1 MLSFASAA
9 SAGTILVYGDSL
21 SAGHGLADVAQGWVH
36 LLQQRLQRQRLPYTV
51 VNDSISGETSAGG
64 LERLD
69 GALDRYHPNIMV
81 LELGANDGLRGL
93 SLDVMKH
100 NLGTMVMRAKAR
112 RIKVVLVG
120 MFLPPNYGEAYT
132 KRFHDIYLE
141 LARDERLSLV
151 PFLLQG
157 VALDP
162 QLMQEDGLHPNAA
175 AQPKLLDTVWPVL
188 EPLLRSRH

>member
-1 MLSFASAA
+1 MLTFASAA

-21 SAGHGLADVAQGWVH
+21 SAAHGLADVAQGWVP
-36 LLQQRLQRQRLPYTV
+36 LLQQRLQRERLPYTV

-64 LERLD
+64 LERLN
-69 GALDRYHPNIMV
+69 GALDRYHPTIMV

-93 SLDVMKH
+93 SLDMMKH
-100 NLGTMVMRAKAR
+100 NLGTMVQRAKAR
-112 RIKVVLVG
+112 GIEVVLVG
-120 MFLPPNYGEAYT
+120 MFLPSNYGEAYT
-132 KRFHDIYLE
+132 KRFHEIYLE
-141 LARDERLSLV
+141 LAHDDKLPLV

-162 QLMQEDGLHPNAA
+162 KLMQDDGLHPNAA